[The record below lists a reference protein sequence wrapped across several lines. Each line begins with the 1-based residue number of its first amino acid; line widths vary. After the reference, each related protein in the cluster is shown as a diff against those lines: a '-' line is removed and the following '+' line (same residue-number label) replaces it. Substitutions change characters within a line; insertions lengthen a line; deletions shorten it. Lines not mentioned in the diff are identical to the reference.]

1 MITGACVAKA
11 FCFYSAVSPVTL
23 FVGVAGFSGHPAS
36 EFGILPE
43 AAVGDATVCLPN
55 WPGTFA
61 DAAVG
66 EAVCFPSVPGVFTGV
81 AVVVDGYAPSV
92 PGTFWVGCAVLVGEI
107 LVTG

>member
-1 MITGACVAKA
+1 MAKA

-55 WPGTFA
+55 
-61 DAAVG
+61 
-66 EAVCFPSVPGVFTGV
+66 
-81 AVVVDGYAPSV
+81 
-92 PGTFWVGCAVLVGEI
+92 
-107 LVTG
+107 

>member
-1 MITGACVAKA
+1 MEKA

-43 AAVGDATVCLPN
+43 AAVGEAVCLPK
-55 WPGTFA
+55 WPGTLA

-66 EAVCFPSVPGVFTGV
+66 DAVCFPSVPGVFTDAAAV
-81 AVVVDGYAPSV
+81 ADGYAPSV
-92 PGTFWVGCAVLVGEI
+92 PGTF
-107 LVTG
+107 